1 MHIKLWKI
9 TKMLLAVLVL
19 LTVNI
24 GCAPVQGEDN
34 MTHVEWSTFYMNR
47 NHQFRSLCY
56 RFDVNYDPFKEGQGT
71 FSCFFVDKKDKNCL
85 LSSAMVTSEDLA
97 ELDAFI
103 QKLPFAEQEKK
114 PSEKLF
120 AHDATTTEFYIT
132 LGSYKNK
139 NRRKVTPQLNSMQQ
153 DEAMDILKRLYF
165 KVSKREGK

>member
-1 MHIKLWKI
+1 MHSKLWKI

-24 GCAPVQGEDN
+24 GCASVQGEDK
-34 MTHVEWSTFYMNR
+34 MTHVEWSTFYMSR
-47 NHQFRSLCY
+47 NHQFRTLCY
-56 RFDVNYDPFKEGQGT
+56 RFEVIKEGQGT
-71 FSCFFVDKKDKNCL
+71 FSCFFVDKKGENCL
-85 LSSAMVTSEDLA
+85 LSSAEVTSEDLA

-103 QKLPFAEQEKK
+103 QKLPLTEQEQKQK
-114 PSEKLF
+114 QTDMLF
-120 AHDATTTEFYIT
+120 AHDATTKGFYIT

-139 NRRKVTPQLNSMQQ
+139 NRRKVTPQLSSMQQ